1 MEKPDHHQVRPSGA
15 WEFAEADQSAQEEG
29 GWDRCLIHELGDFG
43 VRRLRNA
50 ELNRKGREEF
60 VDKVNASERDEKAC
74 PQFRHEVRS
83 VEDVKRLEEPQA
95 DQNVSGENSQNVS
108 STDFQDSGPRLPNRE
123 EKSDGQKQDREGAG
137 IDAVNQGGNADKRQ

>member
-15 WEFAEADQSAQEEG
+15 WEFAQANQPAQEKG
-29 GWDRCLIHELGDFG
+29 GWDRGLIHELGNFG
-43 VRRLRNA
+43 MRRMGNA
-50 ELNRKGREEF
+50 ELNRKSREEF
-60 VDKVNASERDEKAC
+60 VNQVNASERDEKAC

-95 DQNVSGENSQNVS
+95 DQDVSGEDSQDIGSAN
-108 STDFQDSGPRLPNRE
+108 FQDPRARLPDRE
-123 EKSDGQKQDREGAG
+123 EESDGQKQDREGAG